1 MFVTGLSNGGFMS
14 YRMAHDHSDLITAI
28 VPFAGVGFD
37 QWPTNPKNPV
47 SVLHV
52 HGTND
57 KTIKW
62 AGGEIGGAR
71 YPSAKDNFSNWK
83 TFNGCQKKAEIEKD
97 TIDLDRKVPGSETE
111 IVRFESNDGKVV
123 MELWEVV
130 KGSHVTPPR
139 TAARER
145 IIEWMLARTK

>member
-1 MFVTGLSNGGFMS
+1 MV
-14 YRMAHDHSDLITAI
+14 
-28 VPFAGVGFD
+28 
-37 QWPTNPKNPV
+37 
-47 SVLHV
+47 
-52 HGTND
+52 
-57 KTIKW
+57 
-62 AGGEIGGAR
+62 
-71 YPSAKDNFSNWK
+71 
-83 TFNGCQKKAEIEKD
+83 EIEKD
-97 TIDLDRKVPGSETE
+97 NIDLDRKVPGSETE